1 MWQMWAAIA
10 GVAAFNFLCM
20 LALYAEIDAM
30 RRRLDRE
37 SDIANAGGEFR
48 RDSDVNCTLLL
59 GAKSGEG
66 QWAKYYG

>member
-10 GVAAFNFLCM
+10 GVAAFNCLCM

-37 SDIANAGGEFR
+37 SDIANAGGQR
-48 RDSDVNCTLLL
+48 TTVAGTLDRPCSAPDSQSKKV
-59 GAKSGEG
+59 ASGG
-66 QWAKYYG
+66 

>member
-10 GVAAFNFLCM
+10 GVMAFNCLGM

-37 SDIANAGGEFR
+37 SGIEDGKAVMREQI
-48 RDSDVNCTLLL
+48 
-59 GAKSGEG
+59 
-66 QWAKYYG
+66 